1 MLEIT
6 CKQCKRSHQAGEEHL
21 GKYLRCAGC
30 GRKVLIAIRD
40 RQLESDSALKTR
52 SGTDVVNSSPKTAA
66 ALDKKPN
73 SRFARKRAYRTLAGI
88 FMMLLASGTFVYRM
102 RVGRNAPNQ
111 AYETTPSPVLSSGL
125 PTLDPSDVE
134 EVQSRAANY
143 RRIMPTGTKFIEDL
157 ATGGYGELKA
167 INGTTLDAC
176 LVVMDATTQTRV
188 RMLSIRAQDAY
199 TLLRLHSG
207 QYVVLFAT
215 GLDWDSS
222 EEEFTQRAS
231 YYQFGKP
238 LWFSETSTS
247 YDKMTITLHTVP
259 GGNVTPIPLSPAQF
273 HALSRRGMVR
283 AANEWAERR

>member
-6 CKQCKRSHQAGEEHL
+6 CGQCERSHQAGEEHL

-30 GRKVLIAIRD
+30 GRKVLIARRG

-52 SGTDVVNSSPKTAA
+52 SGAAVINSSSRTTA
-66 ALDKKPN
+66 ALDKTPN
-73 SRFARKRAYRTLAGI
+73 SRFARKRSYLTFAGF
-88 FMMLLASGTFVYRM
+88 FMVLIASGTFVYRM
-102 RVGRNAPNQ
+102 RAGRSAPNQ
-111 AYETTPSPVLSSGL
+111 AYETTPSPVPSNGL
-125 PTLDPSDVE
+125 PTLDPSEVE
-134 EVQSRAANY
+134 EVQSPAPNY
-143 RRIMPTGTKFIEDL
+143 RRIMPTGTRFVKDL

-176 LVVMDATTQTRV
+176 LVVMDAKTQARV

-199 TLLRLHSG
+199 TLLQLRSG
-207 QYVVLFAT
+207 EYVVLFAT

-259 GGNVTPIPLSPAQF
+259 GGNVTPIPLTPSQF
-273 HALSRRGMVR
+273 HALSRRRTAG
-283 AANEWAERR
+283 ASNESAERR

>member
-6 CKQCKRSHQAGEEHL
+6 CKQCERSHQAGEEHL

-30 GRKVLIAIRD
+30 GRKVLIARTGC
-40 RQLESDSALKTR
+40 QLESDSALKTR
-52 SGTDVVNSSPKTAA
+52 SGTAVINSSPRSTA

-73 SRFARKRAYRTLAGI
+73 SRFTRKRSHLAFAGF
-88 FMMLLASGTFVYRM
+88 FMMLIASGTLVYRM
-102 RVGRNAPNQ
+102 RAGRNASNQ
-111 AYETTPSPVLSSGL
+111 AYETTPSPVQSSGI
-125 PTLDPSDVE
+125 PTLDPSEVE
-134 EVQSRAANY
+134 EVPSAAANY
-143 RRIMPTGTKFIEDL
+143 RRIMPTGTRFMRDL

-176 LVVMDATTQTRV
+176 LVVMDANTQTRV

-199 TLLRLHSG
+199 TLLQLHSG

-215 GLDWDSS
+215 GFDWDRS

-231 YYQFGKP
+231 YYRFGKP
-238 LWFSETSTS
+238 LSFSETSTS

-259 GGNVTPIPLSPAQF
+259 DGNVTRIPLSAAEF
-273 HALSRRGMVR
+273 HALSRRRTME
-283 AANEWAERR
+283 ASNE